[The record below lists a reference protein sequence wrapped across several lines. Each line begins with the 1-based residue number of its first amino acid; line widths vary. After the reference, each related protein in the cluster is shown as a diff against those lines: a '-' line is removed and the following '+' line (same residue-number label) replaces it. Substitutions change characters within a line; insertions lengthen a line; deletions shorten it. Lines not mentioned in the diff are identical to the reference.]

1 MGLADDLKSEVSH
14 IFGDQWAKRD
24 GNKVPESEDLKLG
37 NDAVELEG
45 TVLYAGLSAST
56 ALVDAYKPHFPAEVY
71 KAFLHC
77 AAKII
82 KNEGGVITA
91 YDGDRIMGVFI
102 GGSKNTNAARC
113 ALRINWARVSVINP
127 AIKAQYPNKTYEL
140 RHVTGVDTSRL
151 FVTRTGV
158 RGANDLVWVGRAAN
172 HAAKLTELS
181 SDYPSWI
188 TDEVYSAMKE
198 EAKTSEDGRSMW
210 EARTWTAM
218 NGRTIYRSKWRWG
231 P

>member
-1 MGLADDLKSEVSH
+1 MSLADDLERDVAH
-14 IFGDQWAKRD
+14 IFGDQWSKRD
-24 GNKVPESEDLKLG
+24 GTVVPDSEDLKLG

-45 TVLYAGLSAST
+45 TVLYADLSAST
-56 ALVDAYKPHFPAEVY
+56 ALVDAYKAHFPAEVY

-82 KNEGGVITA
+82 RNEGGVITA

-102 GGSKNTNAARC
+102 GGRKNTNAARC
-113 ALRINWARVSVINP
+113 ALRINWARVEVINP
-127 AIKAQYPNKTYEL
+127 ALRAQYPKSTYEV
-140 RHVTGVDTSRL
+140 RHVTGVDTSKL

-172 HAAKLTELS
+172 HAAKLTGLS

-188 TDEVYSAMKE
+188 TAEVFNSMND
-198 EAKTSEDGRSMW
+198 EAKSSTDGRSMW

-218 NGRTIYRSKWRWG
+218 DHRSIYRSAWRWG

>member
-1 MGLADDLKSEVSH
+1 MALADDLKAEVAH

-37 NDAVELEG
+37 NDAIELDG
-45 TVLYAGLSAST
+45 TVLYADLSGST

-82 KNEGGVITA
+82 RNEGGVVTA

-102 GGSKNTNAARC
+102 GGSKNTSAARC
-113 ALRINWARVSVINP
+113 ALRINWARVYVINP
-127 AIKAQYPNKTYEL
+127 AIRAQYPNKSYKL
-140 RHVTGVDTSRL
+140 SHVTGVDRSKL

-172 HAAKLTELS
+172 HAAKLTELP
-181 SDYPSWI
+181 SDHPSYI
-188 TDEVYSAMKE
+188 TAEVFDNMD
-198 EAKTSEDGRSMW
+198 AKNKTAGDGRSMW
-210 EARTWTAM
+210 EQVRWTT
-218 NGRTIYRSKWRWG
+218 NGRTIYRSTWHWG